1 MTVCDME
8 LDVLKGLRRNLV
20 LLSMLELIGG
30 LFFIIRNDNS
40 LEFIIVILGIIAAA
54 YGIITFFTWLVK
66 RDKSGATPVIITS
79 VLGVVAGALLII
91 FAKSILPFVALAA
104 GIFAG
109 IFGVVK
115 LPNMFSLKKA
125 GYKLWAIILI
135 PIALTVG
142 VGIFVGLNA
151 FKPDFP
157 SNVVSILL
165 GVALILG
172 CAADIMA
179 IAGASNVQK
188 ELKTSKEIDVIK
200 EDK

>member
-1 MTVCDME
+1 MD

-30 LFFIIRNDNS
+30 LFLIIRSQYS
-40 LEFIIVILGIIAAA
+40 LELIIVILGVVAAA
-54 YGIITFFTWLVK
+54 YGIITFLTWAVK
-66 RDKSGATPVIITS
+66 RDKSGAAPVIITS
-79 VLGVVAGALLII
+79 VLGVVAGALLIF
-91 FAKSILPFVALAA
+91 FAKSILPFLALAA

-125 GYKLWAIILI
+125 GYKYWAIILI

-151 FKPDFP
+151 LKPDFP
-157 SNVVSILL
+157 SNIVSILL

-172 CAADIMA
+172 CAADIIA

-188 ELKTSKEIDVIK
+188 ELKTSKEVDVL
-200 EDK
+200 EDEK

>member
-1 MTVCDME
+1 MDDME

-20 LLSMLELIGG
+20 LLSMLELVGG
-30 LFFIIRNDNS
+30 LLFIIRNNDS
-40 LEFIIVILGIIAAA
+40 LEFIIVILGIFAAA

-66 RDKSGATPVIITS
+66 RDKSGTAPVIITS
-79 VLGVVAGALLII
+79 VLGVVAGALLIF

-109 IFGVVK
+109 IFGVIK
-115 LPNMFSLKKA
+115 LPNVFSLKKA
-125 GYKLWAIILI
+125 GYKLWAILLI

-157 SNVVSILL
+157 SNVVSVLL
-165 GVALILG
+165 GVALIIG

-179 IAGASNVQK
+179 IAGASNVQR
-188 ELKTSKEIDVIK
+188 ELKTSKEIDVPK
-200 EDK
+200 EEK